1 MCSFYYVNWDDP
13 IYDQFD
19 DYMEKLE
26 EEEEKAKHEQ
36 RSKGTVRLNYK
47 VLENTAFGVM
57 RLSPS
62 KVPRRPSKQPPHGPQ
77 VEDIATK
84 YGFLFSLVQWMAATS
99 DASLFMRV
107 IVGTVLIGKQN

>member
-1 MCSFYYVNWDDP
+1 MDDTFVRLLSQTLDSFISVCSFYYVNWDDP

-26 EEEEKAKHEQ
+26 QEEEKAKQDQ

-47 VLENTAFGVM
+47 VRKQLGGFIQHLELF
-57 RLSPS
+57 LPS

-84 YGFLFSLVQWMAATS
+84 YEFL
-99 DASLFMRV
+99 
-107 IVGTVLIGKQN
+107 QNY

>member
-47 VLENTAFGVM
+47 VLENTVM

-84 YGFLFSLVQWMAATS
+84 YGFLFSLVQ
-99 DASLFMRV
+99 
-107 IVGTVLIGKQN
+107 

>member
-1 MCSFYYVNWDDP
+1 MYSFYYVNWDDP

-26 EEEEKAKHEQ
+26 EEEEKSKQEQ
-36 RSKGTVRLNYK
+36 RNKGTVRLNYK
-47 VLENTAFGVM
+47 VLGNTVFGLL
-57 RLSPS
+57 RLVHS

-84 YGFLFSLVQWMAATS
+84 YEFL
-99 DASLFMRV
+99 
-107 IVGTVLIGKQN
+107 QNY

>member
-47 VLENTAFGVM
+47 VLGNTAFGLL
-57 RLSPS
+57 RLFP
-62 KVPRRPSKQPPHGPQ
+62 
-77 VEDIATK
+77 
-84 YGFLFSLVQWMAATS
+84 F
-99 DASLFMRV
+99 
-107 IVGTVLIGKQN
+107 